1 MSTPSKKINALQ
13 TFSKQYLKQKDKEDK
28 IKDKL
33 EYIFK
38 KYNMDINDMFNEL
51 QKRFSVSSYNNK
63 DGETKYRYKYNGKE
77 SMDSDEVDILR
88 KMKRI
93 KDNIYDE
100 YSKLISI
107 DPEAKNLIKHVER
120 GKEEFIDRDE
130 MGNNIIKYIKELEQK
145 DETIQRQ
152 HEQLKALPQATQE
165 AFKLTDNNIKNISDI
180 LNDQGAN
187 IEDLRL
193 KIDELEKTRI
203 SPSLRELIKDMSKQS
218 DIMTTDKEELKK
230 RLLTNH
236 KDIITSEK
244 VAEEAA
250 KQIYN
255 TAINNKVSRMK
266 ARKYLK
272 RYADLNPE
280 LVEKLPEEYK
290 ELIDEETQQQYK
302 ENQIKKKLHYMLP
315 KERPKWEKATTQY
328 NINPMLG
335 RGDR

>member
-1 MSTPSKKINALQ
+1 MITPIKKIKALQ
-13 TFSKQYLKQKDKEDK
+13 AFNEQYIKLKEKGDRLKEK
-28 IKDKL
+28 TKN
-33 EYIFK
+33 IFK
-38 KYNMDINDMFNEL
+38 KYNMDLSDMYNEIDKHL
-51 QKRFSVSSYNNK
+51 IKNGNK
-63 DGETKYRYKYNGKE
+63 YTNKPFFK
-77 SMDSDEVDILR
+77 DSTASKNEMSTLKD
-88 KMKRI
+88 MKSN
-93 KDNIYDE
+93 KDNIYKIYDE
-100 YSKLISI
+100 LINI
-107 DPEAKNLIKHVER
+107 VPEAEQLIKHTK
-120 GKEEFIDRDE
+120 GDKKEFNKRETIN
-130 MGNNIIKYIKELEQK
+130 NNIIEYIKELEQQG
-145 DETIQRQ
+145 EIIQQQ
-152 HEQLKALPQATQE
+152 HEQLKGLPKATQA
-165 AFKLTDNNIKNISDI
+165 AFKITDNNINKVTDI

-193 KIDELEKTRI
+193 KVNELEKTRI
-203 SPSLRELIKDMSKQS
+203 SPNLRDLINDMSKQS
-218 DIMTTDKEELKK
+218 DIMKTNKEELKK

-236 KDIITSEK
+236 KDIITNEA

-255 TAINNKVSRMK
+255 TAISDKVSRQK

-302 ENQIKKKLHYMLP
+302 ENQYKKRLHYMLP

>member
-1 MSTPSKKINALQ
+1 MSTPLKKIKKLKEFN
-13 TFSKQYLKQKDKEDK
+13 KQFQDNK
-28 IKDKL
+28 IEQYKIENKVIQ
-33 EYIFK
+33 IFK
-38 KYNMDINDMFNEL
+38 KYNMDPSDMFNEL
-51 QKRFSVSSYNNK
+51 QKHLKKSGERYVNK
-63 DGETKYRYKYNGKE
+63 PRNKEETASTNELKTLNRMYKLK
-77 SMDSDEVDILR
+77 SD
-88 KMKRI
+88 
-93 KDNIYDE
+93 IYDKYE
-100 YSKLISI
+100 DLINI
-107 DPEAKNLIKHVER
+107 VPEARDLIKHTKG
-120 GKEEFIDRDE
+120 GKEEFKDIKTINDNIDTYV
-130 MGNNIIKYIKELEQK
+130 NELEQQ
-145 DETIQRQ
+145 DETTQQ
-152 HEQLKALPQATQE
+152 EHEQLKALPQATQE

-203 SPSLRELIKDMSKQS
+203 SPRLRELIKDMSKQS

-255 TAINNKVSRMK
+255 TAINNKVSKMK

-280 LVEKLPEEYK
+280 LVEKLPDEYK

-302 ENQIKKKLHYMLP
+302 ENQYKKRLHYMLP